1 MPNEQYLDLD
11 GLSRFLDKLKIYI
24 ETTAPRKITCTLVD
38 NLTQAQIADLQLGDV
53 IVETVAGKILLV
65 SKSTSS
71 SKRADMI
78 DQSDEISIRSA
89 FFTKSNDTWGV
100 TTGIQYLQSKITS
113 SSKLGSDLVNDEN
126 NTNKFVTDGEKNK
139 WNETIKKENNEITIK
154 GKYAQI
160 TDTITALHVNATDGA
175 FTSIAL
181 NGDDLQILLDSIVE
195 LAAGRTKNVV
205 ISDAA
210 ITGYV
215 NSSFNSTQNT
225 ITLLKSDKI
234 QDVDGVDVNLSD
246 LKLGDEVYV
255 TQTDVPDRWVGSITT
270 TEITFFPSEINVAT
284 SVSQTDGRPVA
295 SSAVYQALQG
305 KQDSMTAITNSEID
319 ALFE

>member
-1 MPNEQYLDLD
+1 MANEKYLDLD
-11 GLSRFLDKLKIYI
+11 GLSRFLAKLKIYI

-38 NLTQAQIADLQLGDV
+38 SLTQAQIADLQLGDV
-53 IVETVAGKILLV
+53 IVETVADKILLV

-78 DQSDEISIRSA
+78 DQSDGISIRSA
-89 FFTKSNDTWGV
+89 FFTKSNDTWSV
-100 TTGIQYLQSKITS
+100 TKGIQYLQSKITL
-113 SSKLGSDLVNDEN
+113 SSKLGSDLVDDTNG
-126 NTNKFVTDGEKNK
+126 TNKFVTEGEKNK
-139 WNETIKKENNEITIK
+139 WNEAIKKEDNEITIK

-160 TDTITALHVNATDGA
+160 TSIISASQVQATDGT
-175 FTSIAL
+175 FTSISL
-181 NGDDLQILLDSIVE
+181 DGNDLQVLLDGIVE

-205 ISDAA
+205 IDDTA

-225 ITLLKSDKI
+225 ITLSKSNKI
-234 QDVDGVDVNLSD
+234 KDVDGVDVNLSD

-284 SVSQTDGRPVA
+284 SVLQTDGRPVA

-305 KQDSMTAITNSEID
+305 KQNSMTAISNAEID